1 MDHGLVQVM
10 MEQGQGRLAG
20 IVFIFL
26 ARVLHHWSAKLHH
39 DGVNVVHNKHQSIVL
54 CPPWP
59 GGTIW
64 VKATGARTITKTF
77 SCNPPMLALHQ
88 LVPP

>member
-1 MDHGLVQVM
+1 MVIVVIAVDVVLLVQVM

-54 CPPWP
+54 P
-59 GGTIW
+59 G
-64 VKATGARTITKTF
+64 
-77 SCNPPMLALHQ
+77 LAEQ
-88 LVPP
+88 YG

>member
-1 MDHGLVQVM
+1 MVVLHLVLEKVVIVVDVVEQVM

-54 CPPWP
+54 P
-59 GGTIW
+59 G
-64 VKATGARTITKTF
+64 
-77 SCNPPMLALHQ
+77 LAEQ
-88 LVPP
+88 YG